1 MGRRADAL
9 AARVEEGAAALEA
22 FAAGLSDAEW
32 RTKVSARDPRPVGV
46 VVHHVGEMYPIE
58 IEVARTIA
66 SGKPVAGVTWEAVA
80 ELNAKHTAE
89 HAAVTKEEALAYL
102 RSRSKAAA
110 DAVRQFSDAEL
121 DTAAP
126 FSLSFDAPMTAQF
139 VLEDHALRHAWHHLA
154 RIRSAVGR

>member
-1 MGRRADAL
+1 MGHRADAL

-22 FAAGLSDAEW
+22 FARGLSDAEW
-32 RTKVSARDPRPVGV
+32 RTTVSARDPRPVGV

-58 IEVARTIA
+58 IEVARTVA
-66 SGKPVAGVTWEAVA
+66 SGKPVAGVTWEAVG
-80 ELNAKHTAE
+80 ELNAKHTTD
-89 HAAVTKEEALAYL
+89 HAHVTKEEALAHL

-110 DAVRQFSDAEL
+110 EAVRQFTDAEL

-139 VLEDHALRHAWHHLA
+139 VIEDHALRHAWHHLA
-154 RIRSAVGR
+154 RIRAAVGR